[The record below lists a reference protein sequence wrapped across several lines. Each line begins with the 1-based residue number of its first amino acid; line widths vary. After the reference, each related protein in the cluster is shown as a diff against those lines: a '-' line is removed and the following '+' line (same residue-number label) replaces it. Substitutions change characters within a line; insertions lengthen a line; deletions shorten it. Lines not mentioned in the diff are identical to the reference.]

1 MSIRVGV
8 IGLGRMGSLH
18 CRVISEMPEVE
29 LACVVDT
36 NAAIAEAAAKKY
48 NVPATSI
55 AKAVELVDAAVI
67 ATPTSAHIEAAR
79 PFVAAGKAVLIEKPI
94 ADSIAAAEELIDL
107 ARKTGACVQVGHT
120 ERFNPAVEAIRRFD
134 ITPKFIEA
142 HRISPFTFRSAD
154 IGVVLD
160 MMIHDID
167 LVLMLA
173 GDEPEQVEA
182 VGVSVLGATEDIAN
196 ARLTFSNGCVANMT
210 ASRLAIKSERKMRIF
225 SEQAYLSVDYGRKVG
240 IVVKK
245 SENTDLIQM
254 ARQMDVKNLG
264 ELAGK
269 VDYTKLIKVE
279 QLKISDDVEPLRKQ
293 AEAFYRCVAEGAEP
307 VVPAAAGL
315 AAIRCAAAIINSIK
329 SHRWDGQASE
339 RKGPDIMMSESSLKK
354 DWLRPEED
362 EAWKDL

>member
-1 MSIRVGV
+1 MSIRIGV

-18 CRVISEMPEVE
+18 CRVISEMSEAE

-36 NAAIAEAAAKKY
+36 DATAADAAAKKY
-48 NVPATSI
+48 GVPTVSADD
-55 AKAVELVDAAVI
+55 AVEIVDAAVI
-67 ATPTSAHIEAAR
+67 ATPTSAHAEAAR
-79 PFVAAGKAVLIEKPI
+79 PFIAAGKAVLIEKPI
-94 ADSIAAAEELIDL
+94 ADSVAAAEELITL
-107 ARKTGACVQVGHT
+107 ARKTGSSVQVGHT

-182 VGVSVLGATEDIAN
+182 VGVNVLGAAEDIAN
-196 ARLTFSNGCVANMT
+196 ARLTFSNGCVANLT

-245 SENTDLIQM
+245 SENLDMIQM
-254 ARQMDVKNLG
+254 ARQMDVKNMS

-279 QLKISDDVEPLRKQ
+279 QLKVADDVEPLRKQ

-307 VVPAAAGL
+307 VVPAEAGL
-315 AAIRCAAAIINSIK
+315 AAIRCAAAITESIK
-329 SHRWDGQASE
+329 SHRWDGAGSE
-339 RKGPDIMMSESSLKK
+339 RQGLDIIRK
-354 DWLRPEED
+354 DG
-362 EAWKDL
+362 